1 MKQAWRAG
9 DMATYNALAG
19 KHKQVELNL
28 GDALYVNA
36 YLMLD
41 GERYD
46 ELSHIPW
53 SSIIRFCREYELTTR
68 QRDDM
73 VDYIFRIDSQVVAE
87 RAKEAKRRNAKNGV
101 APTTSRQDR
110 GNRRSRR

>member
-19 KHKQVELNL
+19 KHKQVELRL

-36 YLMLD
+36 YLLLD
-41 GERYD
+41 GERSD
-46 ELSHIPW
+46 ELSPIPW
-53 SSIIRFCREYELTTR
+53 SSMIQFCREYDLTIR

-73 VDYIFRIDSQVVAE
+73 VDYIFRIDNKVIAE
-87 RAKEAKRRNAKNGV
+87 RAKEAKRRNQKDGNS
-101 APTTSRQDR
+101 TTSRSQNS
-110 GNRRSRR
+110 GNRRSRS